1 MIAGKLRIVSVLGQA
16 ALLLA
21 LSATAARAHHA
32 FVAVFDLSKQRDF
45 KGKVTDVEW
54 LNPHAHFML
63 DVVEPNGKTVRWE
76 FELGS
81 PNALMQ
87 HGWTRYT
94 LKKGDLVIVTADL
107 ARDGRNF
114 AHARSVTLAGGARL
128 CDYDRFNSGDW
139 SCTEK

>member
-1 MIAGKLRIVSVLGQA
+1 MTTGRLRIVSALGPV

-21 LSATAARAHHA
+21 LSATAAHAHHA

-45 KGKVTDVEW
+45 KGKITDVEW
-54 LNPHAHFML
+54 LNPHAHFVL
-63 DVVEPNGKTVRWE
+63 DVVEPNGKTARWE

-94 LKKGDLVIVTADL
+94 LKKGDVVTVTGDI

-114 AHARSVTLAGGARL
+114 AHARLVTWPGGTRM
-128 CDYDRFNSGDW
+128 CDYDRFNDPAW
-139 SCTEK
+139 SCSPK